1 MFVGE
6 LAAVSALLAA
16 SLQLKSFSLT
26 QTNTKVFQMD
36 PLCPVYAKLVRGS
49 GGLKFSWFC
58 MLSCK
63 QVHDYTPTK

>member
-1 MFVGE
+1 MTNSGGDPKNRLQKMFVGE

-26 QTNTKVFQMD
+26 QTNTKVFQMI

-49 GGLKFSWFC
+49 GGLKFS
-58 MLSCK
+58 
-63 QVHDYTPTK
+63 